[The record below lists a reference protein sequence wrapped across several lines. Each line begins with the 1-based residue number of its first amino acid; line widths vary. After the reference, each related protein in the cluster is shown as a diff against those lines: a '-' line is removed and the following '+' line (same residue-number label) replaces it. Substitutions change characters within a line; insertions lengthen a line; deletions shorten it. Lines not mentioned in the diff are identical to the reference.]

1 MRIFAFVFIG
11 ATFLGCSSPEPIT
24 GHGPERS
31 HYGGKPLQ
39 IEPSGFSTYGSTMI
53 SVEVRGEV
61 LYPQTVS
68 LRHGSK
74 VADAIHEAGGFKE
87 FGGQTRVEVRRNG
100 GPSAGGTICLVNMN
114 KVRKDW
120 RCDLT
125 LENGDIVYVPRVHRI
140 F

>member
-1 MRIFAFVFIG
+1 MRIFAFLFVS
-11 ATFLGCSSPEPIT
+11 AMFLGCGSPEPIE
-24 GHGPERS
+24 GHGPDRS
-31 HYGGKPLQ
+31 YYGGRPLQ
-39 IEPSGFSTYGSTMI
+39 IEPSASSTYGSTMI

-74 VADAIHEAGGFKE
+74 VADAIHEVGGFTQ

-100 GPSAGGTICLVNMN
+100 TKAIVNMN
-114 KVRKDW
+114 KVRKDC
-120 RCDLT
+120 RCDLP
-125 LENGDIVYVPRVHRI
+125 LENGDVVYVPRVHPL